1 MAALTPAELFPLPSV
16 PSAVAPVRLPGVS
29 PASGAALVETLKANH
44 ASFHLYF
51 NDRHFHKCACFA
63 FSSSSVR

>member
-16 PSAVAPVRLPGVS
+16 PSAVAPARLPGVS
-29 PASGAALVETLKANH
+29 PASGAALVEGLKANH

-51 NDRHFHKCACFA
+51 NDRYFHKYVFSA
-63 FSSSSVR
+63 FSCSSVR